1 MLKFGK
7 KAAMRITLS
16 RRVIIAVIAIALLL
30 SAVNTFLIFYNATI
44 LSNQINKV
52 QRDYLADDSTF
63 DYVIF
68 QEEGLVKAKNQT
80 SGIVDFSSTTASTVI
95 SRAVAEGTAVY
106 IKSGSYSLD
115 ADVQVTNKR
124 NSRIVGDGA
133 TILGNGHKITIKGGN
148 YTESQYN
155 LISGFIIVGG
165 TVRVENSFA
174 VTITN
179 MIFQNSSTAIE
190 LVNTA
195 TWTEGTK
202 IENCHFINSTE
213 AIAFRTPAENGT
225 GSYASTEIKRSFFNL
240 IDNSVGINVEPLA
253 EYSDSQLENT
263 RMWFG
268 ENGKTNQTGL
278 RVDGSMFQTTLSSV
292 VFESFADDPVNFY
305 AIAVGKTAN
314 PTPILGEGVSFL
326 GNWTARVYNP
336 SSRWISGLGSL
347 FRRINVDVP
356 VGLNNEYGQTT
367 NLHARPLT
375 ISSFKPRIQVQGSLS
390 AGETITVRFRL
401 EFVDNVISE
410 TVEKTFT
417 ASTTAWLSD
426 DDLLKLFPSQDVVW
440 AILVDAKSN
449 KESRAAVVKVDFY
462 GVTT

>member
-155 LISGFIIVGG
+155 LISGFI
-165 TVRVENSFA
+165 
-174 VTITN
+174 
-179 MIFQNSSTAIE
+179 
-190 LVNTA
+190 
-195 TWTEGTK
+195 
-202 IENCHFINSTE
+202 
-213 AIAFRTPAENGT
+213 
-225 GSYASTEIKRSFFNL
+225 
-240 IDNSVGINVEPLA
+240 
-253 EYSDSQLENT
+253 
-263 RMWFG
+263 
-268 ENGKTNQTGL
+268 
-278 RVDGSMFQTTLSSV
+278 
-292 VFESFADDPVNFY
+292 
-305 AIAVGKTAN
+305 
-314 PTPILGEGVSFL
+314 
-326 GNWTARVYNP
+326 
-336 SSRWISGLGSL
+336 
-347 FRRINVDVP
+347 
-356 VGLNNEYGQTT
+356 
-367 NLHARPLT
+367 
-375 ISSFKPRIQVQGSLS
+375 
-390 AGETITVRFRL
+390 
-401 EFVDNVISE
+401 
-410 TVEKTFT
+410 
-417 ASTTAWLSD
+417 
-426 DDLLKLFPSQDVVW
+426 
-440 AILVDAKSN
+440 
-449 KESRAAVVKVDFY
+449 
-462 GVTT
+462 